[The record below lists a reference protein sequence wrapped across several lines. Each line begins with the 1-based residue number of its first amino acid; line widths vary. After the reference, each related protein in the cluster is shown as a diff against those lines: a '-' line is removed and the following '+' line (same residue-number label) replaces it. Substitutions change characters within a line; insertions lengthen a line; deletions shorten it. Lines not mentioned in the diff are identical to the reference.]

1 LHHYLGVIR
10 RGWWII
16 ALTAIMATAA
26 GVLLSRGQD
35 TTYRASAAVFL
46 GARNSA
52 FLFSGIPEPYVDA
65 ERYLQNQANI
75 ARLPAVAELAVKDVG
90 IPGYTAG
97 RLLGGASVTP
107 AADADLL
114 TFSVSDSDPSV
125 AAEAAT
131 SYARAYMRYK
141 QQVDNRTIAQTRSR
155 YEQQIKELE
164 KADERGSARYDELV
178 AQYERLR
185 TLELLQSS
193 SALTIRP
200 ATGAAAGSGP
210 QPVRNG
216 TLALVLGLMLGVGLV
231 FARDALNTRIRSEA
245 EVEERLGLPLLGRI
259 PEPPRSL
266 RRKDRLVM
274 LDDPRSPE
282 AEAFR
287 ILATNV
293 ELVNLDHGART
304 IVVTSALGGE
314 GKSTTVANLAVAFAR
329 AGRRVVLVDL
339 DLRRSSLARFFVSRN
354 EPAIGTLGLTHVA
367 LGRATLEQA
376 LLPVPIDDAVLRF
389 DQSSNGG
396 RAGVLEVLQTGPITP
411 NPAEFIVSHT
421 LEDVLSQ
428 LAERADVVLIDAA
441 PLLNL
446 SDTVA
451 LSSKVD
457 ALIVVVHSG
466 STRRPVLGE
475 LQRVL
480 DSARAVKLGFVFSGV
495 TGDEAFGSAYGSGN
509 QPARTTRAGQRTV
522 A

>member
-1 LHHYLGVIR
+1 VR
-10 RGWWII
+10 
-16 ALTAIMATAA
+16 
-26 GVLLSRGQD
+26 
-35 TTYRASAAVFL
+35 
-46 GARNSA
+46 
-52 FLFSGIPEPYVDA
+52 
-65 ERYLQNQANI
+65 
-75 ARLPAVAELAVKDVG
+75 DVG

-107 AADADLL
+107 AEDADLL
-114 TFSVSDSDPSV
+114 TFSVSDPDPSV

-131 SYARAYMRYK
+131 SYARAYTRYK
-141 QQVDNRTIAQTRSR
+141 QLVDNRTIAQTRSR

-164 KADERGSARYDELV
+164 EAGDRGSLRYDELV
-178 AQYERLR
+178 TQYERLR

-193 SALTIRP
+193 GALTIRP
-200 ATGAAAGSGP
+200 ATGAAGIGQP

-216 TLALVLGLMLGVGLV
+216 TLALLFGLVLGVGLAFV
-231 FARDALNTRIRSEA
+231 RDALNTRIRSAA

-266 RRKDRLVM
+266 RRKNRLVM
-274 LDDPRSPE
+274 LDHPRSPE
-282 AEAFR
+282 AEGFR

-339 DLRRSSLARFFVSRN
+339 DLRRSSLDRFFVPRN
-354 EPAIGTLGLTHVA
+354 DPAIGAPGLTHVV
-367 LGRATLEQA
+367 LGRATLDQA
-376 LLPVPIDDAVLRF
+376 LLPVPIDDAVIRF
-389 DQSSNGG
+389 DPSSNGG
-396 RAGVLEVLQTGPITP
+396 RAGVLEVLQTGPLTP
-411 NPAEFIVSHT
+411 NPAEFIVSHA

-457 ALIVVVHSG
+457 ALVVVVHST

-475 LQRVL
+475 LRRVL
-480 DSARAVKLGFVFSGV
+480 DSARAVKLGFVFTGV
-495 TGDEAFGSAYGSGN
+495 TGDEAFGSRYAPSY
-509 QPARTTRAGQRTV
+509 QPTRARAGQRTV